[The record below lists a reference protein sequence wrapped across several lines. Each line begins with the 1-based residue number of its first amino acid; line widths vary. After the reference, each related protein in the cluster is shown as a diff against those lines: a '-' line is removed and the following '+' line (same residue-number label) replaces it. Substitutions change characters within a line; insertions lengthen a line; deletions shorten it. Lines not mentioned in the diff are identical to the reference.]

1 MKKEKQTPVSEDKQA
16 YFPWET
22 EEELIDLSSV
32 AAAGE
37 CTGLVPAPPEG
48 DAEAEAYTDLYP
60 IPKPQTD
67 HGSGMHDH

>member
-37 CTGLVPAPPEG
+37 
-48 DAEAEAYTDLYP
+48 
-60 IPKPQTD
+60 
-67 HGSGMHDH
+67 